1 MVQNNSGDD
10 RFCIKDEKDEKDEK
24 EKITIDYK
32 E

>member
-1 MVQNNSGDD
+1 MVQNNSDDD
-10 RFCIKDEKDEKDEK
+10 RFCIKDEKDEK